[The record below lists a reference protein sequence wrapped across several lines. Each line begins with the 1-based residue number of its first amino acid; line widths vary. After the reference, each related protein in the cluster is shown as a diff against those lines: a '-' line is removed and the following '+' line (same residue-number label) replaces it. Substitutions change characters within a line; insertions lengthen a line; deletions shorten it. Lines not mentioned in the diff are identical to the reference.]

1 MLGKISAE
9 RVLAGLHGNA
19 VLMLDGCGRIL
30 CANASACSL
39 FVLTSEIC
47 QGELWQPNQ
56 ELFLSSFFSLEGKED
71 RSSEQKIASELQAT
85 AIYGHHSAG
94 FWCTINSGKKVW
106 LEFELSCEA
115 ATVDNTSGAFVVLVR
130 DSTKSKKREEVLK
143 IQLELSELLSLAS
156 SLDDCAN
163 AVLHLIAEASGW
175 NYAAMWTHDGQRA
188 ESKSEREEER
198 LHNISV
204 WARDPENLADF
215 IFATRISRIRP
226 GQSHIGAAWSNASL
240 IWSANPEELIESR
253 RAAARMVD
261 IKSFL
266 AIPIVLGGEVLA
278 VVEMASTEALE
289 PDQGQLAVF
298 AAVAHQLAQFISR
311 KRLEQQIAEQQ
322 NMTAQIVQSAND
334 IFIAMDSDG
343 IIAEWNKQAE
353 YTLGWSREEAVGQ
366 PMAELIIPD
375 RYREQHRVGMAH
387 AIETGR
393 GPVLNNVTKVQAL
406 CKDGSEVPV
415 SLAVFSISVGARR
428 IFCAFLQD
436 LEEKMLTNA
445 ALEHSEEMFRL
456 LVESVQDYSIVLL
469 DAQGRFASW
478 NAGAERLRGYSTEDV
493 LGKYYGLSFSPTEAE
508 LGLPEKLLERARETG
523 RAEDIGWRLRKDGTP
538 YLVESTI
545 AALRASS
552 GSLKGFA
559 KISRDIT
566 ERKRAEEELRVARDR
581 ALEASSAKSVFLANM
596 SHEIRTPLN
605 GILGISEMLLK
616 TPLTERQFSFAQTIN
631 EAGKSLLS
639 VINDILDFSR
649 IEAGKFVI
657 DIHEF
662 DPRAMLH
669 SVLQLMGNQAL
680 QKNLVLSYSLD
691 PNIPERLMG
700 DSMRLRQVLLN
711 YVANAIKFSES
722 GEIRITGDLVGWQE
736 ERALLRFA
744 VADEGIG
751 ISPAKEASL
760 FEPFVQIDASSTRR
774 HGGSGLGLSICKR
787 LAELM
792 GAEVG
797 VDSREGH
804 GSSFWLTL
812 ALDLPT
818 LCKEADTA
826 LLAGAQLSAEAA
838 ADSCDSALSSTS
850 SSCSSSAPSSTSR
863 SSVFSKFASSS
874 AEAAAE
880 ANISGRRILLIS
892 DDNLTKNLVSSYL
905 TSRGAQITA
914 VSGPAGGLDA
924 LRIATIT
931 DTPYHCCL
939 VDLSLPLNAGIELGK
954 LISADSTIIAPALI
968 MVAAAEEPTV
978 AQEALASGF
987 SGCISK
993 PIKHRQLL
1001 YCLSRMLA
1009 KPEELPRGRRHETGE
1024 ITTLTLRAI
1033 KPHLALVVESSAV
1046 TQQVVVLT
1054 LQDLGFEAIATASA
1068 EEAADLLKK
1077 WYFSIVIYDCH
1088 LEHGEPFALVKMIRS
1103 READLLSRLPIL
1115 GMTDDPNLRVE
1126 GSSAGVDNFINL
1138 PVDPEHLT
1146 KLVLQYRPAAEV

>member
-1 MLGKISAE
+1 MLGKINAE

-39 FVLTSEIC
+39 FALTSEIC
-47 QGELWQPNQ
+47 RSELWQPNK
-56 ELFLSSFFSLEGKED
+56 ELFLSSFFSLDGKEYQ
-71 RSSEQKIASELQAT
+71 SSEQKIASELQAA

-94 FWCTINSGKKVW
+94 FWCTTNSGKKLW
-106 LEFELSCEA
+106 LEFELSCET
-115 ATVDNTSGAFVVLVR
+115 ATADTTSGAFVVLVR
-130 DSTKSKKREEVLK
+130 DSTKSKRREEVRK

-175 NYAAMWTHDGQRA
+175 NYAAMWAHDGQRA
-188 ESKSEREEER
+188 ESKSEREEEP
-198 LHNISV
+198 LYNISV

-215 IFATRISRIRP
+215 IFATRSGQIRP
-226 GQSHIGAAWSNASL
+226 GQSHIGAAWSNATL
-240 IWSANPEELIESR
+240 IWSANPDELIESW
-253 RAAARMVD
+253 RAAARKVD
-261 IKSFL
+261 IRSFL

-289 PDQGQLAVF
+289 PDQGQLTVF

-311 KRLEQQIAEQQ
+311 KKHEQQIAERQ
-322 NMTAQIVQSAND
+322 NMTAQIVQSTND

-375 RYREQHRVGMAH
+375 RFRKQHHVGMAR

-415 SLAVFSISVGARR
+415 SVAVFSISVGARK

-478 NAGAERLRGYSTEDV
+478 NAGAERLRGYSSEDV

-508 LGLPEKLLERARETG
+508 MGLPEKLLERARETG

-545 AALRASS
+545 TALRSSS

-581 ALEASSAKSVFLANM
+581 ALEASNAKSVFLANM

-662 DPRAMLH
+662 EPRVMIH
-669 SVLQLMGNQAL
+669 SVLELMGNQAA

-711 YVANAIKFSES
+711 YVANAIKFSER

-751 ISPAKEASL
+751 ISPAKQASL

-797 VDSREGH
+797 VDSKAGH
-804 GSSFWLTL
+804 GSSFWITL
-812 ALDLPT
+812 ALDQSS
-818 LCKEADTA
+818 LCKGADA
-826 LLAGAQLSAEAA
+826 PPLAGVQFSAEVSV
-838 ADSCDSALSSTS
+838 DSIDSAPTSTS
-850 SSCSSSAPSSTSR
+850 SSSASSSTSR
-863 SSVFSKFASSS
+863 SVSASSS
-874 AEAAAE
+874 SAAAYE

-892 DDNLTKNLVSSYL
+892 DDNLTKNLVSTHL
-905 TSRGAQITA
+905 TSRGAQVTA

-924 LRIATIT
+924 LRIATLADI
-931 DTPYHCCL
+931 PYHCCL

-954 LISADSTIIAPALI
+954 LITTDSTIIAPPLI
-968 MVAAAEEPTV
+968 MVVAAEEPAV
-978 AQEALASGF
+978 SQEALAAGF
-987 SGCISK
+987 SGCVSK
-993 PIKHRQLL
+993 PIKHKQLL
-1001 YCLSRMLA
+1001 HCLSRMLA
-1009 KPEELPRGRRHETGE
+1009 KPEEQLRGRRHETSE
-1024 ITTLTLRAI
+1024 ITTLTLLAI

-1054 LQDLGFEAIATASA
+1054 LQDLGFEAIATSSA
-1068 EEAADLLKK
+1068 QEAADLLKK

-1103 READLLSRLPIL
+1103 REVDLLSRLPII
-1115 GMTDDPNLRVE
+1115 GMTDDPNLRVD
-1126 GSSAGVDNFINL
+1126 GRLAGVDNFIDL
-1138 PVDPEHLT
+1138 PVDPEYLG
-1146 KLVLQYRPAAEV
+1146 KLVRQYRPAAEV

>member
-9 RVLAGLHGNA
+9 RVLAGLHGHA
-19 VLMLDGCGRIL
+19 VLMLNGCGRIL
-30 CANASACSL
+30 CANASASSL
-39 FVLTSEIC
+39 FALTSETF

-56 ELFLSSFFSLEGKED
+56 ELFLSSFFSLEGKENQ
-71 RSSEQKIASELQAT
+71 SSEQKLASELQAA
-85 AIYGHHSAG
+85 AIYGRHNAG
-94 FWCTINSGKKVW
+94 FWCTTNSGKKLW
-106 LEFELSCEA
+106 LEFELSCET
-115 ATVDNTSGAFVVLVR
+115 ATADNTSGAFVVLVR

-143 IQLELSELLSLAS
+143 IQLELSELLSLAGG
-156 SLDDCAN
+156 LDDCAN

-175 NYAAMWTHDGQRA
+175 NYAAMWAQGEQRR

-198 LHNISV
+198 LYNISV

-215 IFATRISRIRP
+215 IFATRASQIRP
-226 GQSHIGAAWSNASL
+226 GQSHIGAAWSNATL
-240 IWSANPEELIESR
+240 IWSANPDELIESR

-289 PDQGQLAVF
+289 PDQGQLTVF

-311 KRLEQQIAEQQ
+311 KKLEQEIAEQQ

-375 RYREQHRVGMAH
+375 RYREQHHVGMAH
-387 AIETGR
+387 TIETGR
-393 GPVLNNVTKVQAL
+393 GPMLSNVTKVQAL

-415 SLAVFSISVGARR
+415 SMAVFSISVGARK

-508 LGLPEKLLERARETG
+508 MGLPEKLLERARETG

-545 AALRASS
+545 TALRSSS

-669 SVLQLMGNQAL
+669 SVLQLMGNQAM

-711 YVANAIKFSES
+711 YVANAVKFSES

-736 ERALLRFA
+736 DRALLRFA

-797 VDSREGH
+797 VDSKEGH
-804 GSSFWLTL
+804 GSSFWITL
-812 ALDLPT
+812 ALDLAMP
-818 LCKEADTA
+818 CKEADA
-826 LLAGAQLSAEAA
+826 PPLAGAKLSAEAST
-838 ADSCDSALSSTS
+838 DSCDRALSSIS
-850 SSCSSSAPSSTSR
+850 SSSAPSSTSS
-863 SSVFSKFASSS
+863 SSVSSQFASSS
-874 AEAAAE
+874 SEAAAE

-892 DDNLTKNLVSSYL
+892 DDDLTKNLVSSYL
-905 TSRGAQITA
+905 TSRGAQVTA

-939 VDLSLPLNAGIELGK
+939 VDLSLPLNAAIELGK
-954 LISADSTIIAPALI
+954 LISADSTIVAPALI
-968 MVAAAEEPTV
+968 MVAAAEERAV
-978 AQEALASGF
+978 SQEALASGF

-1009 KPEELPRGRRHETGE
+1009 KPEEQPRGRRHENGE

-1103 READLLSRLPIL
+1103 READLLSRLPII
-1115 GMTDDPNLRVE
+1115 GMTDDPNLQVDGR
-1126 GSSAGVDNFINL
+1126 SAGVDNFINL